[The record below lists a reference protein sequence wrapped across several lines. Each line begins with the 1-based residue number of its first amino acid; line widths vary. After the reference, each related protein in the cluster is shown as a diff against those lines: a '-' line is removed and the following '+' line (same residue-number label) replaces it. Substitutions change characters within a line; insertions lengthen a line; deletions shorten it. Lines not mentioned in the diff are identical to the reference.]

1 MTERE
6 IVRRVYQ
13 AYRAAGMTDAGAW
26 GMLGNAMCESTL
38 CPYRLQSDFSNGYS
52 KSVAYTQ
59 AVDSGAVSKNDFVN
73 HGPNGGGYG
82 FYQWTYQPR
91 KERYYTEARK
101 RGCSIGDLG
110 LAIDFSL
117 TELRTDF
124 AGNVWPVLCRTDS
137 ISEASN
143 IVCKI
148 FENPQVKNYTDRYK
162 AAVALREKYAGSMD
176 DEPEAAAEQKTSAT
190 TASPTPSP
198 SPVQVDEDG
207 LPIPKTWPP
216 RTIDQAH
223 CSGWPEVKLLQALLL
238 HHGYNV
244 LTDGIWSAALTEKL
258 KAFQQSQGLQADGV
272 AGKLTWIALG
282 ISPEA
287 FNQS

>member
-59 AVDSGAVSKNDFVN
+59 AVDSGAVTKNDFVN

-82 FYQWTYQPR
+82 FYQWTFKPR

-117 TELRTDF
+117 LELRTDF

-176 DEPEAAAEQKTSAT
+176 DESEPLPAAEAAPTV
-190 TASPTPSP
+190 SPAPSP
-198 SPVQVDEDG
+198 PPAQVDEDG
-207 LPIPKTWPP
+207 IPIPKTWPP

-258 KAFQQSQGLQADGV
+258 KAFQRSQGLQADGV